1 MSLQR
6 PAFCSFGI
14 AETIPETSMME
25 SRMRLTIRK
34 NMTMRGDMATR
45 QSITTKLE

>member
-14 AETIPETSMME
+14 AETIPETIMME
-25 SRMRLTIRK
+25 KRMWLTIRK
-34 NMTMRGDMATR
+34 YMTTR

>member
-14 AETIPETSMME
+14 AETIPETNMME
-25 SRMRLTIRK
+25 RRMWLTIRQ
-34 NMTMRGDMATR
+34 NMATR
-45 QSITTKLE
+45 QNITTKLE